1 MNKLR
6 LSAAIVVTLSSSYSM
21 GASYSIDARGDAMG
35 GVGVV
40 SASYLTAPFYNP
52 AMGAIYR
59 RNDDAGMLLPGI
71 GISYN
76 DENQLIDN
84 IDTMADLISG
94 VDLNDSSTFTQEKI
108 DELDAVMNDMEGDNA
123 RVEFGVVAAFGIPNP
138 YISTTIFGK
147 AYAESFIAPDIAT
160 SNDSLPEQ
168 AAIADRASRSTVNA
182 VSIGILEAGAS
193 LAKYQTVLGQHM
205 SFGVTPKFQ
214 RINTYIY
221 SASVESYDLKDVF
234 ENSTSESTFN
244 LDVGALWF
252 YGPFR
257 VGFAGTNLVSRDIET
272 QISTTSSGS
281 TQSYTYQLRPQYTI
295 GAGFVAD
302 YFSLSAD
309 YDVNED
315 KRFDQFEDNT
325 QWVRVGMEIDIMRQL
340 QLRAGYKINL
350 AYEDSDG
357 TVTGGLGISPLGLFE
372 LDLAVSYTNED
383 SMGAYAN
390 FLATY

>member
-6 LSAAIVVTLSSSYSM
+6 LSAAIVFTLSSSYSIA
-21 GASYSIDARGDAMG
+21 ASYSIDARGDAMG

-94 VDLNDSSTFTQEKI
+94 VDLSDSSTFTQKKI
-108 DELDAVMNDMEGDNA
+108 DELDAVMNDMQGDNA

-160 SNDSLPEQ
+160 SDDSLPEQ
-168 AAIADRASRSTVNA
+168 AAIVDRASRSTVNA
-182 VSIGILEAGAS
+182 VSIGILEVGAS
-193 LAKYQTVLGQHM
+193 LAKYQTVFGQHM

-214 RINTYIY
+214 KINTYIY

-234 ENSTSESTFN
+234 ENNTSESNFN

-257 VGFAGTNLVSRDIET
+257 VGLAGTNLVSRDIET
-272 QISTTSSGS
+272 QVSTTSS
-281 TQSYTYQLRPQYTI
+281 QSYTYQLRPQYTI

-340 QLRAGYKINL
+340 QLRAGYKVNL

-357 TVTGGLGISPLGLFE
+357 TITGGLGVSPLGLFE
-372 LDLAVSYTNED
+372 IDLAVSYTNED

>member
-1 MNKLR
+1 MTKLR
-6 LSAAIVVTLSSSYSM
+6 LSIAIVFTLTSSYSTA
-21 GASYSIDARGDAMG
+21 ASYSVDARGDAMG

-71 GISYN
+71 GIAYDDQN
-76 DENQLIDN
+76 KLVDN
-84 IDTMADLISG
+84 IDKMADLLEGID
-94 VDLNDSSTFTQEKI
+94 VNDSSSYTQENI

-123 RVEFGVVAAFGIPNP
+123 RVELGAVAAFGIPNP

-147 AYAESFIAPDIAT
+147 AYAESFVAADISASDDTLDKAT
-160 SNDSLPEQ
+160 ESK
-168 AAIADRASRSTVNA
+168 VNA
-182 VSIGILEAGAS
+182 VSIAFLEAGAS
-193 LAKYQTVLGQHM
+193 LAKYQTVFGQHM
-205 SFGVTPKFQ
+205 SFGVTPKIQ

-221 SASVESYDLKDVF
+221 SASVDNYDIKDVF

-244 LDVGALWF
+244 FDIGALWF

-257 VGFAGTNLVSRDIET
+257 VGVAGTNLISRDIET
-272 QISTTSSGS
+272 QVITTSSGS
-281 TQSYTYQLRPQYTI
+281 SSTYTYQLRPQYTI

-309 YDVNED
+309 YDVTED
-315 KRFDQFEDNT
+315 KRFDQFDDNT
-325 QWVRVGMEIDIMRQL
+325 QWLRVGMEIDIMRQL
-340 QLRAGYKINL
+340 QLRAGYKLNL
-350 AYEDSDG
+350 AYEDNDG
-357 TVTGGLGISPLGLFE
+357 TITGGIGLSPLGLFE
-372 LDLAVSYTNED
+372 IDLAVSYTNED